1 MPSDSRIDIELPS
14 KCLKCRA
21 AWTVTDHIEA
31 GAQFH
36 SRQRVEKML
45 EALLIVET
53 PDEQEA
59 RTVAGSPRRKK
70 ICCDR
75 HRSDL
80 WMSARHQRLGF
91 LLEPARNGRDSS
103 GVFEH
108 VSKQWLGDSDRARE
122 ANVSAVQRGHE
133 WNVSQ
138 PTDPRANY
146 TIRKPPV
153 RVHHLRLKVSLRP
166 DGMHEVRSKK

>member
-53 PDEQEA
+53 PNEQEA

-70 ICCDR
+70 ICCHR

-80 WMSARHQRLGF
+80 WMSARHQRLG
-91 LLEPARNGRDSS
+91 LLFEPARNGR
-103 GVFEH
+103 
-108 VSKQWLGDSDRARE
+108 QCRATWSRVE
-122 ANVSAVQRGHE
+122 CEPAHRPKCQLHHSETTSA
-133 WNVSQ
+133 
-138 PTDPRANY
+138 RA
-146 TIRKPPV
+146 PPAAQ
-153 RVHHLRLKVSLRP
+153 SFASP
-166 DGMHEVRSKK
+166 